1 MKFGEYNEE
10 KDSYALPSYLS
21 SVMTATPFFGKLI
34 GAICCGHIAERWGRK
49 VAVFILAC
57 VSLVGC
63 TLQTSATT
71 PAQFTVGRI
80 INFAMTGF
88 CIVVVPIYQAEC
100 APKELRGLINSTI
113 QMIIIF
119 GQTVASL
126 VNFGTQHIPNDACW
140 QIPVGLQLIPPVLI
154 LAMLP
159 LVPESPRWL
168 LAKDRYEQAVES
180 LRRLRR
186 KGTSEEEISEE
197 IALLRHANANVGK
210 GTWAEVF
217 NKQNIR
223 RTEVAILAM
232 FGQQITGQA
241 FVNQYSTVFYVNNGF
256 ADHAFL
262 FTTVANIAGVVGTA
276 LTWFVVDG
284 FGRR

>member
-1 MKFGEYNEE
+1 
-10 KDSYALPSYLS
+10 
-21 SVMTATPFFGKLI
+21 MTATPFFGKLI
-34 GAICCGHIAERWGRK
+34 GAICCGAIAERWGRK
-49 VAVFILAC
+49 TAIVILAC
-57 VSLVGC
+57 ISIVGC

-71 PAQFTVGRI
+71 SAQFTLGRI

-113 QMIIIF
+113 QMVIIF

-126 VNFGTQHIPNDACW
+126 VNFGTKNIPSDASW
-140 QIPVGLQLIPPVLI
+140 RIPVGLQLLIPLII
-154 LAMLP
+154 LALLP
-159 LVPESPRWL
+159 FVPESPRWL
-168 LAKDRYEQAVES
+168 LAKDRHEEAIVS
-180 LRRLRR
+180 LRRLRK
-186 KGTSEEEISEE
+186 KGAPETEILEEIEF
-197 IALLRHANANVGK
+197 LRHANANVGK

-217 NKQNIR
+217 NKSNIR
-223 RTEVAILAM
+223 RTEIAILAM

-256 ADHAFL
+256 KDNAFL
-262 FTTVANIAGVVGTA
+262 FTTIANICGVVGTA
-276 LTWFVVDG
+276 MTWFVVDG